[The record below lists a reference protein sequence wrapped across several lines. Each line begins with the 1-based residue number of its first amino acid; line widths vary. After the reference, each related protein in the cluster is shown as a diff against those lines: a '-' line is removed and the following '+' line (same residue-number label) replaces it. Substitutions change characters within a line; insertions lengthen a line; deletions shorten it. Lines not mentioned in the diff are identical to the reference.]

1 MLNSIHGIGKVYSAG
16 ILAELGSIK
25 AFQNANQL
33 AKYCGIVW
41 NDNDS
46 GDFGSEDS
54 RMSKAGN
61 RYLRYYRLCEI
72 FSVKQD
78 LKGSSMIK

>member
-1 MLNSIHGIGKVYSAG
+1 MKMII
-16 ILAELGSIK
+16 AEIGSIK

-46 GDFGSEDS
+46 GDFESEDS

-61 RYLRYYRLCEI
+61 RFLI
-72 FSVKQD
+72 SVD
-78 LKGSSMIK
+78 